1 MAGNRKDVPK
11 IDSSELKE
19 LTEKLITACHILDH
33 EGVTD
38 GYGHISVRIPGAEAF
53 ITIANVSPGCVTR
66 DRLIMQDLDGNHL
79 DGAKT
84 PPNEW
89 PIHSCVLKA
98 RPEIVSVAHTHSKWS
113 TIFSVLPIKLKP
125 MHHYGKFLS
134 AEGPPVYQGVGL
146 VRTVQR
152 GNELAAALGKGP
164 VVLMR
169 AHGDA
174 VVGESVEQVI
184 ERTTRLAM
192 LGEWNHLALLHGE
205 PKYLNAE
212 ELNVYNED
220 QRFPMRG
227 WEYYVSR
234 LGEGK

>member
-38 GYGHISVRIPGAEAF
+38 GYGHISVRVPDAEAF

-89 PIHSCVLKA
+89 PIHSCILKA